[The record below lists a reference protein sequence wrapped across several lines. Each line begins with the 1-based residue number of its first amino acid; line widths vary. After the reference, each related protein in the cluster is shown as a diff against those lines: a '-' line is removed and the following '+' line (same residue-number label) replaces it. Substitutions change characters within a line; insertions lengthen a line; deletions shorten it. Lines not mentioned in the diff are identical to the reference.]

1 MTADPVGAALTAV
14 TAERAAILATLIR
27 VTGDWELAEDCV
39 QDAVERALSRWPV
52 EGVPDSPA
60 AWLTTV
66 ARNRAI
72 DLFRRRATE
81 RAKLQEVALMDEPQG
96 SPDDLLR
103 LIFTCCHPA
112 LPIESRVALTLR
124 AVAGLSTAEIARA
137 FLVAEATMS
146 QRLLRAKGKI
156 AHAGIP
162 YRVPAPEQLVE
173 RTGGVLAVL
182 YLVFNEGYGRR
193 EGALAADALRL
204 CRLLVDLM
212 PTEEEARGLLALVLL
227 QQARRAT
234 RFDDNGDVVPMEDQD
249 RARWDEAMVAEG
261 LWHLRRAAS
270 SGRPPGP
277 YRLQASI
284 AACHAEAVDAAST
297 DWARIVTLYD
307 ALAVAQPS
315 AVIDLNRAVAWGF
328 LNGFQAGLDA
338 LGGLDATLAGY
349 YLLPAAR
356 GDFLRRLGRSEE
368 ARTAYTTALELAPG
382 DAERRFLQRRLAE
395 L

>member
-1 MTADPVGAALTAV
+1 MTADPVRAALAAV
-14 TAERAAILATLIR
+14 ATERAAILATLVR
-27 VTGDWELAEDCV
+27 VTGEWELAEDCV

-52 EGVPDSPA
+52 EGVPESPA
-60 AWLTTV
+60 GWLTTV

-72 DLFRRRATE
+72 DLLRRRATE
-81 RAKLQEVALMDEPQG
+81 RAKLQEAALMDEPE
-96 SPDDLLR
+96 SSADDLLR

-112 LPIESRVALTLR
+112 LPIEARVALTLR
-124 AVAGLSTAEIARA
+124 TVAGLSTAEIARA
-137 FLVAEATMS
+137 FLVSEATMS

-156 AHAGIP
+156 AHAAIP
-162 YRVPAPEQLVE
+162 YRVPVPEQLGE

-193 EGALAADALRL
+193 EDDLAAEALRL

-212 PTEEEARGLLALVLL
+212 PTEDEARGLLALVLF

-234 RFDDNGDVVPMEDQD
+234 RFDGNGDRVPMEEQD
-249 RARWDEAMVAEG
+249 RSLWDEAVVAEG
-261 LWHLRRAAS
+261 LWQLRRAAS

-277 YRLQASI
+277 YRLQAAI
-284 AACHAEAVDAAST
+284 AACHAEAVDAAAT
-297 DWARIVTLYD
+297 DWARVVGLYD
-307 ALAVAQPS
+307 ALRVAQPS
-315 AVIDLNRAVAWGF
+315 PVIDLNRAIASGF

-338 LGGLDATLAGY
+338 LDGLDAALAGY

-368 ARTAYTTALELAPG
+368 ARTAYTAALGLAPG
-382 DAERRFLQRRLAE
+382 ETERRFLERRLAE